1 MTATPPPDA
10 ERLYERLL
18 AGVPPLL
25 AGGGV
30 LVGIHTGGAW
40 LAERLHGDL
49 ALEGEPGLISS
60 ALHRDDFAERGL
72 VIGKGELRST
82 RLPFEVD
89 GARIVLV
96 DDVLHTGRTIRA
108 VVNELFDFG
117 RPRSIALAVL
127 VDRAGRELPVGAAF
141 AAETLVLDAGERLT
155 LARGDDGRFRFETRA
170 ARQD

>member
-1 MTATPPPDA
+1 MTTTPDA
-10 ERLYERLL
+10 ERLYERML

-40 LAERLHGDL
+40 LAERLHRELGLD
-49 ALEGEPGLISS
+49 GEPGLISS

-72 VIGKGELRST
+72 SSERRAT
-82 RLPFEVD
+82 HLPFEVD

-127 VDRAGRELPVGAAF
+127 VDRAGRQLPIGAAF
-141 AAETLVLDAGERLT
+141 AAATVELEARARLT
-155 LARGDDGRFRFETRA
+155 LARGTDGWFVFETRA
-170 ARQD
+170 ARED

>member
-1 MTATPPPDA
+1 MHTPDA
-10 ERLYERLL
+10 ERLYERLR

-40 LAERLHGDL
+40 LAERLHREL
-49 ALEGEPGLISS
+49 RLEGEPGLISS

-72 VIGKGELRST
+72 SGELRAT

-127 VDRAGRELPVGAAF
+127 VDRAGRELPIGAAF
-141 AAETLVLDAGERLT
+141 AAETSNLDPAERLT

-170 ARQD
+170 ARAEAGG